1 MIIFLRH
8 AQAENNAK
16 RILAGRTEGVHL
28 TKTGIEQ
35 AEQIAKY
42 LKPLDISAIYSSPI
56 ERASHTAEIVA
67 KNNSL
72 DHNLDDRL
80 TEIEMGK
87 FTRMNYDD
95 MFAKYGN
102 IFLKFYEN
110 DPVIAEHEVETFPD
124 VQKRVLDMVD
134 HVLKKHNNE
143 NVILVTHM
151 DPIKSMLAKVM
162 NLLPET
168 LFELIIA
175 NASLTIIKEQDKKFS
190 LSAINAMN
198 IDRYYQTWYPK
209 SSINFKLYRSATQSN
224 DNEQNISIINHH
236 CDFMHNP
243 NN

>member
-1 MIIFLRH
+1 MWEIKARGKMIIFLRH

-16 RILAGRTEGVHL
+16 RILAGRTEGIHL

-35 AEQIAKY
+35 AERIAKY

-110 DPVIAEHEVETFPD
+110 DPVIAEHEVETFPQ
-124 VQKRVLDMVD
+124 VQSRILDMVN
-134 HVLKKHNNE
+134 HIVEKHKNE

-151 DPIKSMLAKVM
+151 DPIKSMLSTVM
-162 NLLPET
+162 GLKPKT

-175 NASLTIIKEQDKKFS
+175 NASLTIIKEQAKNFS

-198 IDRYYQTWYPK
+198 IDRYYQTW
-209 SSINFKLYRSATQSN
+209 
-224 DNEQNISIINHH
+224 
-236 CDFMHNP
+236 
-243 NN
+243 

>member
-8 AQAENNAK
+8 AQAENNTK

-28 TKTGIEQ
+28 TKAGIEQ
-35 AEQIAKY
+35 AESIAKY
-42 LKPLDISAIYSSPI
+42 LKSLDISAIYSSPI

-72 DHNLDDRL
+72 DYELDDRI
-80 TEIEMGK
+80 TEIDMGR

-110 DPVIAEHEVETFPD
+110 DPVIAEHEVETFLE
-124 VQKRVLDMVD
+124 VQRRILDMVTD
-134 HVLKKHNNE
+134 VVKKHKNE

-151 DPIKSMLAKVM
+151 DPIKSMLSIVM
-162 NLLPET
+162 DLKPKT

-175 NASLTIIKEQDKKFS
+175 NASLTIIKEQENKFS

-198 IDRYYQTWYPK
+198 IDRYYQTW
-209 SSINFKLYRSATQSN
+209 
-224 DNEQNISIINHH
+224 
-236 CDFMHNP
+236 
-243 NN
+243 

>member
-16 RILAGRTEGVHL
+16 RILAGRIEGVHL

-67 KNNSL
+67 NNSL

-80 TEIEMGK
+80 TEIDMGK
-87 FTRMNYDD
+87 FTRMKYDD

-110 DPVIAEHEVETFPD
+110 DPVIAEHEVETFPQ
-124 VQKRVLDMVD
+124 VQSRILDMVS
-134 HVLKKHNNE
+134 HIVEKHKNE

-151 DPIKSMLAKVM
+151 DPIKSMLSTVM
-162 NLLPET
+162 DLRPKA

-198 IDRYYQTWYPK
+198 IDRYYQTW
-209 SSINFKLYRSATQSN
+209 
-224 DNEQNISIINHH
+224 
-236 CDFMHNP
+236 
-243 NN
+243 

>member
-8 AQAENNAK
+8 AQAENNTE
-16 RILAGRTEGVHL
+16 RILAGRTEGVPL

-67 KNNSL
+67 KNRSL
-72 DHNLDDRL
+72 EVVLDERL
-80 TEIEMGK
+80 TEIDMGK

-110 DPVIAEHEVETFPD
+110 DPVIAEHEVETFPE
-124 VQKRVLDMVD
+124 VQRRVLDMVT
-134 HVLKKHNNE
+134 HVVKKHKNE
-143 NVILVTHM
+143 NVIFVTHM
-151 DPIKSMLAKVM
+151 DPIKSMLSIVM
-162 NLLPET
+162 DLKPKT

-175 NASLTIIKEQDKKFS
+175 NASLTIIKEQENKFS
-190 LSAINAMN
+190 LSAINAMDV
-198 IDRYYQTWYPK
+198 DRYYQTW
-209 SSINFKLYRSATQSN
+209 
-224 DNEQNISIINHH
+224 
-236 CDFMHNP
+236 
-243 NN
+243 

>member
-8 AQAENNAK
+8 AQAENNTK
-16 RILAGRTEGVHL
+16 RILAGRIEGVPL
-28 TKTGIEQ
+28 TKVGIEQ
-35 AEQIAKY
+35 AGRIAKY
-42 LKPLDISAIYSSPI
+42 LKPLDISTIYSSPI

-72 DHNLDDRL
+72 DYELDDRI

-110 DPVIAEHEVETFPD
+110 DPVIAEHEVETFPE
-124 VQKRVLDMVD
+124 VQRRVLDIVNY
-134 HVLKKHNNE
+134 VGKKHKNE

-151 DPIKSMLAKVM
+151 DPIKSMLSTVM
-162 NLLPET
+162 DLKPKA

-175 NASLTIIKEQDKKFS
+175 NASLTIIKEQENKFS
-190 LSAINAMN
+190 LSAINAMD
-198 IDRYYQTWYPK
+198 IDRYYQTW
-209 SSINFKLYRSATQSN
+209 
-224 DNEQNISIINHH
+224 
-236 CDFMHNP
+236 
-243 NN
+243 

>member
-8 AQAENNAK
+8 AQAENNTK

-28 TKTGIEQ
+28 TKAGIEQ
-35 AEQIAKY
+35 AESIAKY
-42 LKPLDISAIYSSPI
+42 LKPLNISAIYSSPI

-72 DHNLDDRL
+72 DYELDDRI
-80 TEIEMGK
+80 TEIDMGR

-110 DPVIAEHEVETFPD
+110 DPVIAEHEVETFLE
-124 VQKRVLDMVD
+124 VQRRILDMVT
-134 HVLKKHNNE
+134 HVVKKHKNE

-151 DPIKSMLAKVM
+151 DPIKSMLSIVM
-162 NLLPET
+162 DLKPKT

-175 NASLTIIKEQDKKFS
+175 NASLTIIKEHENKFS

-198 IDRYYQTWYPK
+198 IDRYYQTW
-209 SSINFKLYRSATQSN
+209 
-224 DNEQNISIINHH
+224 
-236 CDFMHNP
+236 
-243 NN
+243 

>member
-8 AQAENNAK
+8 GQAENNTK
-16 RILAGRTEGVHL
+16 RILAGRTEGVPL

-35 AEQIAKY
+35 AERIAKY
-42 LKPLDISAIYSSPI
+42 LASIDISAIYSSPI
-56 ERASHTAEIVA
+56 ERARHTAGIIA
-67 KNNSL
+67 KNCSL
-72 DHNLDDRL
+72 EEVVIDERL
-80 TEIEMGK
+80 TEIDMGK

-110 DPVIAEHEVETFPD
+110 DPVISEHEVETFPD

-162 NLLPET
+162 NLVPQT
-168 LFELIIA
+168 LFELVIA
-175 NASLTIIKEQDKKFS
+175 NASITIIKEQDNKFS
-190 LSAINAMN
+190 LSAINAMDV
-198 IDRYYQTWYPK
+198 DRYYQT
-209 SSINFKLYRSATQSN
+209 
-224 DNEQNISIINHH
+224 
-236 CDFMHNP
+236 
-243 NN
+243 

>member
-35 AEQIAKY
+35 AELIAKY

-80 TEIEMGK
+80 TEIDMGK

-110 DPVIAEHEVETFPD
+110 DPVIAEHEVETFPQ
-124 VQKRVLDMVD
+124 VQSRILDMVS
-134 HVLKKHNNE
+134 HIVEKHKNE

-151 DPIKSMLAKVM
+151 DPIKSMLSTVM
-162 NLLPET
+162 GLKPKT

-198 IDRYYQTWYPK
+198 IDRYYQTW
-209 SSINFKLYRSATQSN
+209 
-224 DNEQNISIINHH
+224 
-236 CDFMHNP
+236 
-243 NN
+243 

>member
-8 AQAENNAK
+8 AQAENNTE
-16 RILAGRTEGVHL
+16 RILAGRTEGVPL

-35 AEQIAKY
+35 AERIAKY

-56 ERASHTAEIVA
+56 ERASHTAKIVA
-67 KNNSL
+67 KNRSL
-72 DHNLDDRL
+72 EVVLDERL
-80 TEIEMGK
+80 TEIDMGK

-110 DPVIAEHEVETFPD
+110 DPVISEHEVETFPD
-124 VQKRVLDMVD
+124 VQKRVLNMVD

-143 NVILVTHM
+143 NVVLVTHM
-151 DPIKSMLAKVM
+151 DPIKSMLARVM
-162 NLLPET
+162 DLRPKT

-175 NASLTIIKEQDKKFS
+175 NASLTIIKEQDKVFS

-198 IDRYYQTWYPK
+198 IDRYYQTW
-209 SSINFKLYRSATQSN
+209 
-224 DNEQNISIINHH
+224 
-236 CDFMHNP
+236 
-243 NN
+243 

>member
-1 MIIFLRH
+1 MCIRD
-8 AQAENNAK
+8 
-16 RILAGRTEGVHL
+16 R
-28 TKTGIEQ
+28 
-35 AEQIAKY
+35 
-42 LKPLDISAIYSSPI
+42 SAIYSSPI

-67 KNNSL
+67 KNRSL
-72 DHNLDDRL
+72 EVVLDERL
-80 TEIEMGK
+80 TEIDMGK

-110 DPVIAEHEVETFPD
+110 DPVISEHEVETFPD

-198 IDRYYQTWYPK
+198 IDRYYQTW
-209 SSINFKLYRSATQSN
+209 
-224 DNEQNISIINHH
+224 
-236 CDFMHNP
+236 
-243 NN
+243 